1 MSKTKTLASDNYAGA
16 LPEIIQAI
24 IEANTGHE
32 GSYGS
37 DSYTKQSLDLFSRHF
52 GDVGAVRFVFNGT
65 GANVL
70 SLSTAVE
77 PFSSILCADCSHMY
91 VDESTSP
98 ESFTGCR
105 LTPVKTNEEGKVQ
118 IEAIKEKIIRIGD
131 EHHPQVRILSIT
143 QPTEYGT
150 LYSLKEIRAISDL
163 LKDHNMYLHMD
174 GARIFNAAVALNCT
188 LKELT
193 CDAGVDIVSVGGT
206 KVGMLFGEAVVVFNP
221 GLTKN
226 LKFRHKRSMQ
236 LASKN
241 RFIACQ
247 FEALLKDNLWHS
259 YAKNANDMAAL
270 LYEGLKAIPQITV
283 TKPVQANAVF
293 AVIPRAWTEKLQ
305 DKMFFYVW
313 DELIN
318 EVRLMCAFDTT
329 ENDIDEFV
337 KAIKALA

>member
-1 MSKTKTLASDNYAGA
+1 MDKTKTLASDNYAGA

-24 IEANTGHE
+24 VAANTGHG

-37 DSYTKQSLDLFSRHF
+37 DDHTRQSLNLFREHF
-52 GDVGAVRFVFNGT
+52 GDVADIRFVFNGT

-77 PFSSILCADCSHMY
+77 PFSSIICADCSHMY

-105 LTPVKTNEEGKVQ
+105 LIPVKTNAEGK
-118 IEAIKEKIIRIGD
+118 IEPQAIKEKIIRIGD
-131 EHHPQVRILSIT
+131 EHHPQVRVLSIT

-150 LYSLKEIRAISDL
+150 LYSLDEIRAISDL
-163 LKDHNMYLHMD
+163 LKKNHMYLHMD
-174 GARIFNAAVALNCT
+174 GARIFNAAAALNCT

-193 CDAGVDIVSVGGT
+193 YGAGVDIVSVGGT
-206 KVGMLFGEAVVVFNP
+206 KIGMLFGEAVVIFNRD
-221 GLTKN
+221 LIKN

-247 FEALLKDNLWHS
+247 FNALLKDRLWYG
-259 YAKNANDMAAL
+259 YAKNANDMAAY
-270 LYEGLKAIPQITV
+270 LYENIKAIPDITV

-293 AVIPRAWTEKLQ
+293 ATMPLSWTEKLQ
-305 DKMFFYVW
+305 ENMFFYVW
-313 DELIN
+313 DELTN
-318 EVRLMCAFDTT
+318 EVRLMCAFDTDKS
-329 ENDIDEFV
+329 DIEGFV
-337 KAIKALA
+337 EAIKALT

>member
-1 MSKTKTLASDNYAGA
+1 MNKVKTLASDNYAGA
-16 LPEIIQAI
+16 LPEIIQSI
-24 IEANTGHE
+24 VEANAGHA
-32 GSYGS
+32 GSYGG
-37 DSYTKQSLDLFSRHF
+37 DNFTRGSLALFRRHF
-52 GDVGAVRFVFNGT
+52 GDVAAVRFVFNGT

-105 LTPVKTNEEGKVQ
+105 LIPLETNTDGKIE
-118 IEAIKEKIIRIGD
+118 IEAIKKRIIRIGD
-131 EHHPQVRILSIT
+131 EHHPQVRVLSIT

-163 LKDHNMYLHMD
+163 LKKHHMYLHMD
-174 GARIFNAAVALNCT
+174 GARIFNAVAALDCT
-188 LKELT
+188 LKEMT
-193 CDAGVDIVSVGGT
+193 SEAGVDIVSVGGT
-206 KVGMLFGEAVVVFNP
+206 KIGMLFGEAVVAFNP
-221 GLTKN
+221 DLVDN

-247 FEALLKDNLWHS
+247 FEALLKDKLWYG
-259 YAKNANDMAAL
+259 YAKKANDMAAL
-270 LYEGLKAIPQITV
+270 LYESIKTIPGITV

-293 AVIPRAWTEKLQ
+293 ATIPRPWTEKLQ
-305 DKMFFYVW
+305 NHMFFYVW
-313 DELIN
+313 DELTN
-318 EVRLMCAFDTT
+318 EVRLMCAFDTD
-329 ENDIDEFV
+329 ENDIEEFV
-337 KAIKALA
+337 KAIKALD

>member
-1 MSKTKTLASDNYAGA
+1 
-16 LPEIIQAI
+16 
-24 IEANTGHE
+24 
-32 GSYGS
+32 
-37 DSYTKQSLDLFSRHF
+37 
-52 GDVGAVRFVFNGT
+52 
-65 GANVL
+65 
-70 SLSTAVE
+70 
-77 PFSSILCADCSHMY
+77 
-91 VDESTSP
+91 
-98 ESFTGCR
+98 
-105 LTPVKTNEEGKVQ
+105 
-118 IEAIKEKIIRIGD
+118 
-131 EHHPQVRILSIT
+131 
-143 QPTEYGT
+143 
-150 LYSLKEIRAISDL
+150 
-163 LKDHNMYLHMD
+163 MD